1 MCKNEDLQ
9 LSIFPFLLLSILLA
23 VLLCQFRPCLERE
36 AAHRCLPIACVDE
49 KIMSGVDVPLAYHPA
64 AVLQATDHAIRT
76 LQAVQQPCANP
87 QIDPPFL
94 RPTCC
99 QGCGNKGAGRGW
111 CGWAS

>member
-9 LSIFPFLLLSILLA
+9 LSIFLFLLLLSILLA

-49 KIMSGVDVPLAYHPA
+49 KIMPGVDVPLAHHPA
-64 AVLQATDHAIRT
+64 AVLQAPDDTIRT

-87 QIDPPFL
+87 QSTPFFEL
-94 RPTCC
+94 
-99 QGCGNKGAGRGW
+99 NKLSGLW
-111 CGWAS
+111 K